1 MDWKAFELEDTF
13 CLLLRKKETTPQT
26 FLMPLLLE
34 LRELP
39 WTTCK
44 KSKAMKTKEKDQVLH
59 KKVIIRDGL
68 VIINTHTCLWK
79 WSELQELKVRRKL
92 PFTIIIRHC
101 VCVKAFSRGCS
112 DLLLCNNVTLCIHR
126 RRRYVLQLAP
136 EHFSLIQ
143 GNLNVNHTHL
153 LTNV

>member
-1 MDWKAFELEDTF
+1 MFAAQKKGNNSSNLLDAFTSGIE
-13 CLLLRKKETTPQT
+13 RTTLNHMQ
-26 FLMPLLLE
+26 
-34 LRELP
+34 
-39 WTTCK
+39 

-101 VCVKAFSRGCS
+101 V
-112 DLLLCNNVTLCIHR
+112 
-126 RRRYVLQLAP
+126 
-136 EHFSLIQ
+136 
-143 GNLNVNHTHL
+143 
-153 LTNV
+153 